1 MSEEFKN
8 EFDESKETET
18 DDVNM
23 QEETETVFEDNASKP
38 GETTNES
45 AVTQEPGNAPTPEN
59 PIYARAYQPNEQR
72 ESTKE
77 EWYQEAQQDQKQ
89 QQSYNAYQFNGQG
102 RKFGTVVATAVV
114 FGLVASA
121 VFQGTNYVGSK
132 LNPQGKKSVQV
143 QSTQTIS
150 QNK

>member
-18 DDVNM
+18 DNVNM

-59 PIYARAYQPNEQR
+59 PIYARAYQPNEQSGIRKHSRNRNSSKVIMLISLLLRNQRR
-72 ESTKE
+72 ETDPERS
-77 EWYQEAQQDQKQ
+77 
-89 QQSYNAYQFNGQG
+89 
-102 RKFGTVVATAVV
+102 
-114 FGLVASA
+114 
-121 VFQGTNYVGSK
+121 
-132 LNPQGKKSVQV
+132 
-143 QSTQTIS
+143 
-150 QNK
+150 

>member
-18 DDVNM
+18 DNVNM

-59 PIYARAYQPNEQR
+59 PVYARAYQPNEQR

-77 EWYQEAQQDQKQ
+77 EWYQESTA
-89 QQSYNAYQFNGQG
+89 
-102 RKFGTVVATAVV
+102 GTETA
-114 FGLVASA
+114 A
-121 VFQGTNYVGSK
+121 K
-132 LNPQGKKSVQV
+132 LLMLISLLLRNQRS
-143 QSTQTIS
+143 QTDPERS
-150 QNK
+150 

>member
-18 DDVNM
+18 DNVNM

-59 PIYARAYQPNEQR
+59 PVYARAYQPNEQR

-77 EWYQEAQQDQKQ
+77 EWYQEAQQEQKQ
-89 QQSYNAYQFNGQG
+89 QQSYNAYQF
-102 RKFGTVVATAVV
+102 TAPE
-114 FGLVASA
+114 
-121 VFQGTNYVGSK
+121 SK
-132 LNPQGKKSVQV
+132 KPNSFLQ
-143 QSTQTIS
+143 I
-150 QNK
+150 

>member
-18 DDVNM
+18 DNGNM

-59 PIYARAYQPNEQR
+59 PVYARAYQPNEQR

-77 EWYQEAQQDQKQ
+77 EWYQEAQQEQKQ
-89 QQSYNAYQFNGQG
+89 VKRTRQKIWHSRCDSGCVWSGCKCSFSGD
-102 RKFGTVVATAVV
+102 
-114 FGLVASA
+114 
-121 VFQGTNYVGSK
+121 K
-132 LNPQGKKSVQV
+132 LCGK
-143 QSTQTIS
+143 
-150 QNK
+150 